1 MRTSNA
7 TRERAFTLIELLVV
21 IAIIA
26 ILAAMLLPALARAKE
41 KASRANCVGNQKQIT
56 LALRMW
62 ADDNGGKY
70 PWELLTSAG
79 GTFENGAPNMLS
91 VFRHITVASNEMSTP
106 KILHCPSDRNRTYA
120 SNWTQFATA
129 GNKDNLISY
138 ALGVHQ
144 NLSGGSAPNADIL
157 LGATSQQPIL
167 SDRHIE
173 NANILNAGNQ
183 KKFLVEGDVLAAFW
197 NPEYKA
203 KDDTAASRVH
213 GPVGVMSVCDG
224 SVHILNKAR
233 LQAQIRA
240 ALGEK
245 NSKVLFVMP

>member
-1 MRTSNA
+1 MKTSNA
-7 TRERAFTLIELLVV
+7 NIQRAFTLIELLVV

-26 ILAAMLLPALARAKE
+26 ILAGLLLPALAKAKE
-41 KASRANCVGNQKQIT
+41 KAIRTNCVSNQKQIA

-91 VFRHITVASNEMSTP
+91 VFRHVTVASNEMGTP
-106 KILHCPSDRNRTYA
+106 RILHCPSDRNRGYA
-120 SNWTQFATA
+120 TNWTQFGSA
-129 GNKDNLISY
+129 GNKDQLISY

-144 NLSGGSAPNADIL
+144 NLSGGAAPNADIRL
-157 LGATSQQPIL
+157 SSTSQQPIL

-173 NANILNAGNQ
+173 NANLANAGNQ
-183 KKFLVEGDVLAAFW
+183 KKFLAEADVLAAFW
-197 NPEYKA
+197 DPEYKS
-203 KDDTAASRVH
+203 KDDLTASRIH
-213 GPVGVMSVCDG
+213 GPVGVMSICDG
-224 SVHILNKAR
+224 SVHVYNKTR
-233 LQAQIRA
+233 LQTQIRA
-240 ALGEK
+240 ALGEG